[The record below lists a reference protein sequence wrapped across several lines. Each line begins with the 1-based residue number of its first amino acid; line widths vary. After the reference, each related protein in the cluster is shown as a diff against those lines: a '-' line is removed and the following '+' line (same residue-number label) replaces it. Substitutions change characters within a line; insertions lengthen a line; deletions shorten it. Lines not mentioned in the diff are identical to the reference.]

1 MENNNMTLHYFL
13 PKITSSG
20 VVSGLWFF
28 LAFQGNV
35 ICQCHRSSN
44 GVVYH
49 FSVTCIYWIQPKM
62 LHGRTRKNKKVKWI
76 CCNNFWRCV
85 SSYLVLSHLRFTS
98 SHHNSPCIQ
107 NLHFSAKNRQFR
119 FLISTTILGANYV
132 SHLTS
137 SQKLVLI
144 QWNERQGLG
153 LTDVHEKYNGISTN
167 NKQQNV
173 LNGFY
178 FVILFHFGGMIS

>member
-1 MENNNMTLHYFL
+1 MLLFKHCSSIGLRFFKHRLLSFDFQFTFMENNNMTLHYFL

-62 LHGRTRKNKKVKWI
+62 LLGRTRKNKKVKWI

-98 SHHNSPCIQ
+98 SHHNSHCIQ
-107 NLHFSAKNRQFR
+107 NLHFSKKQA
-119 FLISTTILGANYV
+119 IS
-132 SHLTS
+132 
-137 SQKLVLI
+137 
-144 QWNERQGLG
+144 
-153 LTDVHEKYNGISTN
+153 
-167 NKQQNV
+167 V
-173 LNGFY
+173 LN
-178 FVILFHFGGMIS
+178 IDHDSWSQLR